1 MLVRHKRKH
10 KSTTDELERDTTD
23 GEEESEVKRVRP
35 VGESDEPERPPKR
48 QRTDM
53 LDQLWGSTSLTK
65 KNILTE
71 HEEES
76 ENISNIS
83 LEERNDTVVEAQ

>member
-10 KSTTDELERDTTD
+10 KSTADELERETTD

-48 QRTDM
+48 QRTDL
-53 LDQLWGSTSLTK
+53 LDQLWGSTSLT

-83 LEERNDTVVEAQ
+83 LEERNDTLVVEAQ